1 MRLSTAFLLAFV
13 SIMYGYSLPLEA
25 ESKRGN
31 LASKQLDVM
40 DRKLTVIRG
49 AQEEQQR
56 KLITMDFK
64 LNQVLSKMIHL
75 THAKPA
81 KEELSFN
88 LSMALDKWQ
97 SSSNKLEQQINKLQ
111 ISLERR
117 NEHDKQ
123 LEKHSQ
129 QLELLSE
136 DAKLEIANGKESKYV
151 QPAKADCFELDV
163 EQRVDGVYKFL
174 EPELNE
180 RQRDINERYCAFAT
194 DGSAWTVIQRRRTN
208 WKQKEENFH
217 RNWDEYRTGFGDL
230 SNDFW
235 FGNEFIHKIVYRDDY
250 ILRIELQ
257 DHNGIEAWIEYGL
270 FRLDSESYN
279 YQLVIGKLNENS
291 TTSDA
296 LTYHNRMDFT
306 TYDHRYDDTTIDNDN
321 GNDNGWWSVAKSNL
335 NGHSILWH
343 NEYSLNA
350 SRMLIRPL
358 NINPLLIATD
368 DSYDEDTSLV

>member
-1 MRLSTAFLLAFV
+1 
-13 SIMYGYSLPLEA
+13 
-25 ESKRGN
+25 
-31 LASKQLDVM
+31 
-40 DRKLTVIRG
+40 
-49 AQEEQQR
+49 
-56 KLITMDFK
+56 
-64 LNQVLSKMIHL
+64 
-75 THAKPA
+75 
-81 KEELSFN
+81 
-88 LSMALDKWQ
+88 
-97 SSSNKLEQQINKLQ
+97 
-111 ISLERR
+111 
-117 NEHDKQ
+117 
-123 LEKHSQ
+123 
-129 QLELLSE
+129 
-136 DAKLEIANGKESKYV
+136 
-151 QPAKADCFELDV
+151 LDV

-194 DGSAWTVIQRRRTN
+194 DGSAWTVIQRRRSN
-208 WKQKEENFH
+208 WKQEEENFN

-257 DHNGIEAWIEYGL
+257 DHNGIEVWIEYGL

-291 TTSDA
+291 TTTDA

-306 TYDHRYDDTTIDNDN
+306 TYDHRNDDITINDNDN
-321 GNDNGWWSVAKSNL
+321 GNGWWSLAKSNL

-358 NINPLLIATD
+358 NTNPLLITTD
-368 DSYDEDTSLV
+368 DSYDEELP